1 MFYDTK
7 IIIKANIKDYNFD
20 GDGIKYMVKTKGFDP
35 YLLDLLAVN
44 FLELAIDCGLSK
56 KDVVEH
62 FKNNYELVL
71 KEKKR
76 RLENNE
82 N

>member
-7 IIIKANIKDYNFD
+7 IIIKANIKDYNFND
-20 GDGIKYMVKTKGFDP
+20 SGIKYMSKMKGSDA

-44 FLELAIDCGLSK
+44 FLELAIDNGLTK
-56 KDVVEH
+56 KDVLDH

-71 KEKKR
+71 KEKESRK
-76 RLENNE
+76 
-82 N
+82 

>member
-7 IIIKANIKDYNFD
+7 IIIKANIKDYNFNET
-20 GDGIKYMVKTKGFDP
+20 GIKYMSKMKGLDP

-44 FLELAIDCGLSK
+44 FLELAIDNGLTK
-56 KDVVEH
+56 KDVLDH

-71 KEKKR
+71 KEKESRK
-76 RLENNE
+76 
-82 N
+82 

>member
-7 IIIKANIKDYNFD
+7 IIIKANIKDYNFNES
-20 GDGIKYMVKTKGFDP
+20 GIRYMSKMKGLDP

-44 FLELAIDCGLSK
+44 FLELAIDNGLTK
-56 KDVVEH
+56 KDVLDH

-71 KEKKR
+71 KEKESRK
-76 RLENNE
+76 
-82 N
+82 

>member
-7 IIIKANIKDYNFD
+7 IIIKANIKDYNFNES
-20 GDGIKYMVKTKGFDP
+20 GIEYMSKMKGLDP

-44 FLELAIDCGLSK
+44 FLELAIDNGLTK
-56 KDVVEH
+56 KDVLDH

-71 KEKKR
+71 KEKESRK
-76 RLENNE
+76 
-82 N
+82 